1 MRRQLLTWIVSATM
15 LIGVPAARADNVTAV
30 VAGGTL
36 KIKGDA
42 DANTIVLD
50 AAALGADQIRVT
62 PTGTTI
68 NGAPGAAV
76 FSGFTGGLQI
86 DLGAGNDTL
95 TLDSFM
101 IHGALKL
108 ALGPGDDTVTLNSL
122 TVDEAIAV
130 DLGSDNNSL
139 AVCSVTVTK
148 ALNIKVS
155 PGTGT
160 IRNAVCGSTT
170 ATANG
175 TALVIDAITAGGLSL
190 KGSKTAE
197 TMVLNESTINGKATL
212 ALGGGSDS
220 LSICSGTF
228 NASLGVKLG
237 GSSSFTAQA
246 ACGASIMNGG
256 NALVI
261 DETDI
266 TNNFTLKGSGE
277 ADNNLLHNTDVGQN
291 SKIDLGQGTNGIL
304 VDGGQTGES
313 LTIKSGKGSDT
324 VTVNNNALIGAS
336 LTVSAGA
343 GNNAITVSGATN
355 IGKNLTVKTGNDN
368 DTIDTTGAVVG
379 GKTKIQ
385 HGKGTDTV
393 TP

>member
-1 MRRQLLTWIVSATM
+1 MRRQLLTWIVSAIM
-15 LIGVPAARADNVTAV
+15 LLGVPAARANDVSAV
-30 VAGGTL
+30 LSGGTL
-36 KIKGDA
+36 KLKGDI
-42 DANTIVLD
+42 DANNIALD
-50 AAALGADQIRVT
+50 AAALNADQIRVT

-68 NGAPGAAV
+68 NGTPGAAV
-76 FSGFTGGLQI
+76 FTGFTGGLQI
-86 DLGAGNDTL
+86 DLGAGDDIL
-95 TLDSFM
+95 TIDSVT

-122 TVDEAIAV
+122 TVDQGFAV
-130 DLGSDNNSL
+130 DLGSGNNSL

-148 ALNIKVS
+148 ALAIKVS
-155 PGTGT
+155 AGTGVN
-160 IRNAVCGSTT
+160 RNAVCGSTT
-170 ATANG
+170 ATVDG
-175 TALVIDAITAGGLSL
+175 TALVIDSITAGGLSL

-197 TMVLNESTINGKATL
+197 TVVLNAVTIDGKSTL

-220 LSICSGTF
+220 LAICSGTF
-228 NASLGVKLG
+228 DTSLGVKLG
-237 GSSSFTAQA
+237 GSTSFTAQA
-246 ACGASIMNGG
+246 ACGVSTASGG

-266 TNNFTLKGSGE
+266 GTNFTLKGSGE
-277 ADNNLLHNTDVGQN
+277 ADNNLLKNSNVGDN

-304 VDGGQTGES
+304 VDGGLTGES
-313 LTIKSGKGSDT
+313 LTIKSGKGIDT
-324 VTVNNNALIGAS
+324 VTVNNAGIGES

-343 GNNAITVSGATN
+343 GSNAITVSGTTN

-368 DTIDTTGAVVG
+368 DTIDTTGAVVS

-385 HGKGTDTV
+385 HGKGTDTI

>member
-1 MRRQLLTWIVSATM
+1 
-15 LIGVPAARADNVTAV
+15 
-30 VAGGTL
+30 
-36 KIKGDA
+36 
-42 DANTIVLD
+42 
-50 AAALGADQIRVT
+50 
-62 PTGTTI
+62 
-68 NGAPGAAV
+68 
-76 FSGFTGGLQI
+76 
-86 DLGAGNDTL
+86 
-95 TLDSFM
+95 
-101 IHGALKL
+101 
-108 ALGPGDDTVTLNSL
+108 
-122 TVDEAIAV
+122 
-130 DLGSDNNSL
+130 
-139 AVCSVTVTK
+139 
-148 ALNIKVS
+148 VS

-197 TMVLNESTINGKATL
+197 TMVLNEPTINGKATL

-228 NASLGVKLG
+228 NASLAVKLG
-237 GSSSFTAQA
+237 GSTSFTAQA
-246 ACGASIMNGG
+246 ACGASTRSGG

-266 TNNFTLKGSGE
+266 GTNFTLKGSGE
-277 ADNNLLHNTDVGQN
+277 ADSNLLKNSNVGDN
-291 SKIDLGQGTNGIL
+291 SKIDLGQGTNDIL
-304 VDGGQTGES
+304 VDGGLTGES

-324 VTVNNNALIGAS
+324 VTVNNAGIGAS

-343 GNNAITVSGATN
+343 GSNAITVSGTTN
-355 IGKNLTVKTGNDN
+355 IGNNLTVKTGNDN

>member
-1 MRRQLLTWIVSATM
+1 MRRQLMTWIVSATM
-15 LIGVPAARADNVTAV
+15 LLGVPAARANDVTAAV
-30 VAGGTL
+30 SGGTL
-36 KIKGDA
+36 KLKGDTE
-42 DANTIVLD
+42 ANTIALD
-50 AAALGADQIRVT
+50 QAALNADQIRVT

-76 FSGFTGGLQI
+76 FSGFTGGVQI
-86 DLGAGNDTL
+86 DLGAGNDVL
-95 TLDSFM
+95 TVDSVT
-101 IHGALKL
+101 IHGAMKL
-108 ALGPGDDTVTLNSL
+108 ALGPGDDTVTLNAL
-122 TVDEAIAV
+122 TVDQGIAV
-130 DLGSDNNSL
+130 DLGGGNNAL
-139 AVCSVTVTK
+139 AVCSVTVDKTL
-148 ALNIKVS
+148 AIKVS

-160 IRNAVCGSTT
+160 PKNAVCGSTT
-170 ATANG
+170 ADANG
-175 TALVIDAITAGGLSL
+175 TAIVVDSITAGGLSL

-197 TMVLNESTINGKATL
+197 TMVVNAATIDGKSTL

-220 LSICSGTF
+220 LSLCSGTF
-228 NASLGVKLG
+228 NTSLGVKLG

-368 DTIDTTGAVVG
+368 DTIDTTGAVVVG
-379 GKTKIQ
+379 NTKIQ
-385 HGKGTDTV
+385 HGKGSDTV
-393 TP
+393 TR

>member
-15 LIGVPAARADNVTAV
+15 LLGVPAARADDVTAV

-36 KIKGDA
+36 KLKGDI
-42 DANTIVLD
+42 DANTIALD
-50 AAALGADQIRVT
+50 TAALSANQIRVT

-68 NGAPGAAV
+68 NGAPGAIV
-76 FSGFTGGLQI
+76 FDDVTGGLQI
-86 DLGAGNDTL
+86 DLGAGDDTL
-95 TLDSFM
+95 IIDSVT

-122 TVDEAIAV
+122 TVDQAIAV
-130 DLGSDNNSL
+130 DLGSGNNAL

-148 ALNIKVS
+148 ALAIKVS
-155 PGTGT
+155 AGTG
-160 IRNAVCGSTT
+160 ISRSAVCGSTT
-170 ATANG
+170 ANANG
-175 TALVIDAITAGGLSL
+175 TALVIDSITAGGLSL
-190 KGSKTAE
+190 KASKTAE
-197 TMVLNESTINGKATL
+197 TVVLNAVTIDGKSAL

-220 LSICSGTF
+220 LAICSGTF
-228 NASLGVKLG
+228 DTSLGVKLG
-237 GSSSFTAQA
+237 GSTSFTAQA
-246 ACGASIMNGG
+246 ACGASTASGG
-256 NALVI
+256 NALVL

-266 TNNFTLKGSGE
+266 GTNFTLKGSGE
-277 ADNNLLHNTDVGQN
+277 DDSNLLKNTNVGDN

-304 VDGGQTGES
+304 VDGGLTGES
-313 LTIKSGKGSDT
+313 LTIKSGKGIDT
-324 VTVNNNALIGAS
+324 VTVNNAGIGES

-343 GNNAITVSGATN
+343 GSNVITVSGPTN

-368 DTIDTTGAVVG
+368 DTIDTTGAVVS

-385 HGKGTDTV
+385 HGKGTDTI